1 MKTSAS
7 AKPARQTGRDKVMSR
22 ADVAHFLGVSV
33 GAVDGYCRQQ
43 DDPLPF
49 RKVGRRVLF
58 WRSEVEKWFEDRGR
72 NGKSARGG
80 LREPLP
86 PAGLAHPG

>member
-1 MKTSAS
+1 
-7 AKPARQTGRDKVMSR
+7 MSR

-33 GAVDGYCRQQ
+33 GAVDAYCKQKE
-43 DDPLPF
+43 DPLPS

-72 NGKSARGG
+72 NG
-80 LREPLP
+80 
-86 PAGLAHPG
+86 